1 MRNVLGSRASIIGLA
16 LLTAAM
22 TLVGSDTAVGQEK
35 KKISWTTKPENLTVT
50 FLHRLEIP
58 NMPGHRI
65 SMASTRR
72 TWPDGGGPVIE
83 GRKPIESLSWET
95 SDAVVGNG
103 NAHFYTLT
111 RYENGDQT
119 FSEGRSVSQSVVNP
133 DGTRKVTYV
142 NTSVLTG
149 GTGTLKGIKGIGRGS
164 GTIEYDA
171 NFDKPTRVQ
180 SSNELE
186 YWFEK

>member
-65 SMASTRR
+65 SMDIVQFNVIIPDL
-72 TWPDGGGPVIE
+72 PDGDHEVIAE
-83 GRKPIESLSWET
+83 IAGTET
-95 SDAVVGNG
+95 PAGM
-103 NAHFYTLT
+103 
-111 RYENGDQT
+111 
-119 FSEGRSVSQSVVNP
+119 
-133 DGTRKVTYV
+133 K
-142 NTSVLTG
+142 
-149 GTGTLKGIKGIGRGS
+149 I
-164 GTIEYDA
+164 
-171 NFDKPTRVQ
+171 RVQ
-180 SSNELE
+180 R
-186 YWFEK
+186 